1 MQRITTEEAL
11 LCMYKT
17 EEKIRKSII
26 TPDGEDEFQIR
37 YIFGENVGLLTTR
50 SEKSYFILDSIDY
63 WYDCI
68 QNGYPPKKKCKCK
81 NDFFKLYFDYV
92 PRIGTDD
99 YKMVELTSCCTECG
113 KRRKFAAIDIDYSP
127 TEQLYEQ
134 PITYCEKPKIKYKT
148 YSIKGYWEEE
158 TFYKLTDFLS
168 LQQLL
173 IYCLYWDNGK
183 RLVKKFTTEELK
195 RFLFEE
201 KRRYLKIYFS
211 TKPLE
216 MLLDKQ
222 SSDEKGISIN
232 ADIWRKEE
240 IINLH
245 SPIMV
250 MGAGLFYEMDFCSEY
265 IERGQVKAK
274 SGDFCNL
281 VQKIWEYC
289 REMCE

>member
-1 MQRITTEEAL
+1 
-11 LCMYKT
+11 MYKT
-17 EEKIRKSII
+17 EEKIRKRII

-37 YIFGENVGLLTTR
+37 YIFDENVGLLTTR

-92 PRIGTDD
+92 SRIGTDD

-134 PITYCEKPKIKYKT
+134 PITYCEKPRIKYKT

-168 LQQLL
+168 QQQLL
-173 IYCLYWDNGK
+173 IYCLYWDKGK

-216 MLLDKQ
+216 MLFDKQ

-245 SPIMV
+245 SPIYGYGCGFV
-250 MGAGLFYEMDFCSEY
+250 L
-265 IERGQVKAK
+265 
-274 SGDFCNL
+274 
-281 VQKIWEYC
+281 
-289 REMCE
+289 